1 MPIQVI
7 VYKLVFTTMC
17 RMFVHST
24 LQRLFQSE
32 PRYLCSFY
40 LQQRKDFSVEK
51 QKEEFDRATPH
62 VLLVKEKYNY
72 LHTTQK
78 NLCHKAATRYHL
90 QKEVLLICLTE
101 KLFSFWLLLFSGLS
115 SFAASRRK
123 TNDVFAF
130 KKATSSSSSSK
141 PLRLHRIA
149 ATTTSIDTTL
159 MLATM
164 SPMYLIVFGLKL
176 PWVVSTGNQV

>member
-17 RMFVHST
+17 RMSVHST

-78 NLCHKAATRYHL
+78 KTCVTKLPQGTTYKRRYYSFVSLKNFSLFGFFYFQVCQVLRLPDERQMMSSHSRKQQAAAA
-90 QKEVLLICLTE
+90 
-101 KLFSFWLLLFSGLS
+101 
-115 SFAASRRK
+115 AASRFVCIEQLQQR
-123 TNDVFAF
+123 
-130 KKATSSSSSSK
+130 
-141 PLRLHRIA
+141 HRQIQ
-149 ATTTSIDTTL
+149 L
-159 MLATM
+159 
-164 SPMYLIVFGLKL
+164 
-176 PWVVSTGNQV
+176 